1 MEIKLSDDLLDEMIY
16 VIFDIDYD
24 YEDKNRI
31 SIGNKLKNNNFD
43 FTNEEIKNW
52 LLPEIYHSRTK
63 DTWTKKMKNE
73 GNKILDNN

>member
-24 YEDKNRI
+24 EENKHRL
-31 SIGNKLKNNNFD
+31 SVGNKLTNGIFD
-43 FTNEEIKNW
+43 FNKDEVKW
-52 LLPEIYHSRTK
+52 LLWEIYHSRTK
-63 DTWTKKMKNE
+63 DTWTKKMKDE